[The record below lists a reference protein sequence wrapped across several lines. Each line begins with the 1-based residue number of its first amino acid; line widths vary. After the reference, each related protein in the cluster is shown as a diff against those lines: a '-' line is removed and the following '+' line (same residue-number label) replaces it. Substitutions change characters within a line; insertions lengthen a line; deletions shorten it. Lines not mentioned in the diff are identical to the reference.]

1 MPELTRD
8 ERGMVDLALLS
19 QVVEGA
25 FAGVLVTTVPVGSD
39 KARIVY
45 ANHEVARMTGFS
57 AEELVGQSPVVLL
70 GFDEEPGRRRS
81 MEEGLDRG
89 EFPEGE
95 LACTRKDGERYVL
108 HWRVGPV
115 RDPDGALIYYVAFL
129 RDVTVEAAE
138 RERLQEAQ
146 DRIAREHAYYR
157 TLVEHSLDTMTL
169 IDGEGKIRY
178 ESPSFG
184 HFLGYDTGAL
194 VGVSAFD
201 IVHADDLD
209 AVASALSRATHDVG
223 EGTTLVRAR
232 LRHRDGTWR
241 WVEAVAN
248 NKLDDPSIA
257 AIVVNLRDISHR
269 VAAEE
274 ALRETEQRYRTL
286 IEQLPAVTYIWEVDP
301 QPGPDPLYYQS
312 PQIVD
317 LLGYTSA
324 EWNEDPDGWMNII
337 HPDDR
342 EWVLEAN
349 ARCEET
355 GEPLLAEYRYLHK
368 DGHSVWVHD
377 EAILLNR
384 RDDGRP
390 WLFQGVMFDI
400 SERVAAHAALAES
413 RDRFLALA
421 SHAPIGIFEND
432 ATGACIYVNA
442 RWSEIAGMPLGQAL
456 GDGWVEAVHPD
467 DRERVAEGWRRAVA
481 TDTEFAIDYRY
492 RRQDDDIRWVHVTAT
507 ALRDGRG
514 DVIGHTGTV
523 DDITDRREMEEQLR
537 LLRSGVE
544 DTMLAVAITEPVAGH
559 DEAAIVYVN
568 PAFTDQTGYE
578 PGEVIG
584 RSTSI
589 LAGPETDPEAMA
601 RLWAS
606 LHDGLPFEGELLSY
620 RRDGSTYVR
629 KLAVSPIIGPEG
641 EVTHWVSISSDVTRA
656 REAEREV
663 RESLEDLRRSD
674 AERRASLVQ
683 LVEVQEQELGRMAEG
698 VEDGS
703 LQELTAVRLR
713 LDMLKRSLSDPGQLE
728 ALDRF
733 GSSVEQ
739 AVGRLRGL
747 LTELRPR
754 TLDSDGLE
762 PAVREYLRRACDE
775 GRISTFQVTGAP
787 AREPLERERAA
798 AYRIVQESLSA
809 AVDNG
814 ASRVMVEFRDEGEG
828 VAVRVTHDGNRVGQA
843 DEARIASM
851 SERAELAGGRLSASL
866 GLASVDL
873 WVPLDHPL

>member
-8 ERGMVDLALLS
+8 ERATVDLALLS
-19 QVVEGA
+19 QVVEGS
-25 FAGVLVTTVPVGSD
+25 FVGVMVTSVPVGMEQ
-39 KARIVY
+39 ARIVY
-45 ANHEVARMTGFS
+45 ANPEVERMTGFTADEALTLS
-57 AEELVGQSPVVLL
+57 PSGLFGIDVDADMRGVLAEAFE
-70 GFDEEPGRRRS
+70 
-81 MEEGLDRG
+81 RG
-89 EFPEGE
+89 EFPDGE
-95 LACTRKDGERYVL
+95 LACTRKDGEPYVV

-115 RDPDGALIYYVAFL
+115 RDADGALLYHVAFL
-129 RDVTVEAAE
+129 RDVTLEAAE

-146 DRIAREHAYYR
+146 DGVAREHAYYR
-157 TLVEHSLDTMTL
+157 TLVQHSLDTMTL
-169 IDGEGKIRY
+169 IDGEGKICF

-184 HFLGYDTGAL
+184 HVLGYDTDAL
-194 VGVSAFD
+194 VGRSAFD
-201 IVHADDLD
+201 LVHADDLD
-209 AVASALSRATHDVG
+209 AVVSAFSRATTDG
-223 EGTTLVRAR
+223 AEAELIRAR

-257 AIVVNLRDISHR
+257 AIVVNLRDISQR

-286 IEQLPAVTYIWEVDP
+286 IEQIPAVTYIWEVDP

-317 LLGYTSA
+317 LLGYTSE
-324 EWNEDPDGWMNII
+324 EWNEDPNGWMDLI

-342 EWVLEAN
+342 ARVMRAN
-349 ARCEET
+349 DRSEQT
-355 GEPLLAEYRYLHK
+355 GEPLEDEFRYLHK
-368 DGHSVWVHD
+368 DGHPVWVHE
-377 EAILLNR
+377 EATLLKR
-384 RDDGRP
+384 REDGRP

-400 SERVAAHAALAES
+400 SERVAAHAALQES

-432 ATGACIYVNA
+432 AAGSCIYVNE

-456 GDGWVEAVHPD
+456 GAGWVEAVHPD
-467 DRERVAEGWRRAVA
+467 DRERVKDGWRRSVA
-481 TDTEFAIDYRY
+481 AGSEFVIDYRF
-492 RRQDDDIRWVHVTAT
+492 RRRGDDIRWVHVTT
-507 ALRDGRG
+507 TTLRDGEG
-514 DVIGHTGTV
+514 NVIGHTGTV

-544 DTMLAVAITEPVAGH
+544 DTMLAVAITEPVSGH

-578 PGEVIG
+578 PSEVIG
-584 RSTSI
+584 RSTNI
-589 LAGPETDPEAMA
+589 LTGPDTDPSVIA
-601 RLWAS
+601 RLWES
-606 LHDGLPFEGELLSY
+606 LRDGAPFEGELLSY
-620 RRDGSTYVR
+620 RRDGSTYMR
-629 KLAVSPIIGPEG
+629 KLAVNPIAGPSG
-641 EVTHWVSISSDVTRA
+641 QVTHWVAISSDVTQA

-663 RESLEDLRRSD
+663 RESLEELRRSD
-674 AERRASLVQ
+674 GERRAALVQ

-703 LQELTAVRLR
+703 LQDMTAVRLR
-713 LDMLKRSLSDPGQLE
+713 LDMLKRSLSDPGHLE

-733 GSSVEQ
+733 GRSVEQ

-775 GRISTFQVTGAP
+775 GRISTFQVTGTP
-787 AREPLERERAA
+787 AREPLDRERAA
-798 AYRIVQESLSA
+798 AYRIVQESVTA

-814 ASRVMVEFRDEGEG
+814 GTRVTVEFGEEGDG
-828 VAVRVTHDGNRVGQA
+828 LVLRITHDGNRVGEA
-843 DEARIASM
+843 DESRIASM
-851 SERAELAGGRLSASL
+851 SERAELAGGRLNASV

-873 WVPLDHPL
+873 WLPLDHPL

>member
-8 ERGMVDLALLS
+8 QRGTVDLALLS
-19 QVVEGA
+19 QVVEGS
-25 FAGVLVTTVPVGSD
+25 FVGVVVTTVPVGTEE
-39 KARIVY
+39 AVIVY
-45 ANHEVARMTGFS
+45 ANPEAVRMTGYG
-57 AEELVGQSPVVLL
+57 AEELL
-70 GFDEEPGRRRS
+70 GLTPPALFGTDADVDMRRV
-81 MEEGLDRG
+81 MADAFERG
-89 EFPEGE
+89 EFPDGE
-95 LACTRKDGERYVL
+95 LNCTRKDGERYVV

-115 RDPDGALIYYVAFL
+115 RDADGALLYYVAFL
-129 RDVTVEAAE
+129 RDVTVEAAD
-138 RERLQEAQ
+138 RERLQAAQ
-146 DRIAREHAYYR
+146 DGIAREHAYYR

-184 HFLGYDTGAL
+184 HVLGYDTEAL
-194 VGVSAFD
+194 VGKSVFD
-201 IVHADDLD
+201 FVHADDLD
-209 AVASALSRATHDVG
+209 AVVTALSRATDDVD
-223 EGTTLVRAR
+223 EGTELVRAR

-241 WVEAVAN
+241 WVEAVTN

-257 AIVVNLRDISHR
+257 AIIVNLRDISQR

-274 ALRETEQRYRTL
+274 ALRDTEQRYRTL

-317 LLGYTSA
+317 LLGYTSE
-324 EWNEDPDGWMNII
+324 EWNEDPNGWMDIV

-342 EWVLEAN
+342 EWILEAN

-377 EAILLNR
+377 EATLLKR

-400 SERVAAHAALAES
+400 SERVAAHAAVGES

-432 ATGACIYVNA
+432 ATGSCIYVNE

-456 GDGWVEAVHPD
+456 GAGWVEAVHPD
-467 DRERVAEGWRRAVA
+467 DRERVTEGWRRSVA
-481 TDTEFAIDYRY
+481 DGSKFVIDYRF
-492 RRQDDDIRWVHVTAT
+492 RRQDDDIRWVHVTT
-507 ALRDGRG
+507 TTLRDGDG
-514 DVIGHTGTV
+514 NVIGHTGTV
-523 DDITDRREMEEQLR
+523 DDITERREMEEQLR

-544 DTMLAVAITEPVAGH
+544 DTMLAVAITEPVSGH

-578 PGEVIG
+578 PSEVIG
-584 RSTSI
+584 RSTNI
-589 LAGPETDPEAMA
+589 LTGPDTDPQVIT
-601 RLWAS
+601 RLWES
-606 LHDGLPFEGELLSY
+606 LREGAPFEGELLSY
-620 RRDGSTYVR
+620 RRDGSTYMR
-629 KLAVSPIIGPEG
+629 KLAVNPITGPTG
-641 EVTHWVSISSDVTRA
+641 EVTHWVAISSDVTRA

-674 AERRASLVQ
+674 AERRAALVQ

-703 LQELTAVRLR
+703 LQDMTAVRLR
-713 LDMLKRSLSDPGQLE
+713 LDMLKKSLSDPGQLE
-728 ALDRF
+728 SLDRF
-733 GSSVEQ
+733 GRSVEQ

-775 GRISTFQVTGAP
+775 GRISTFQITGAP
-787 AREPLERERAA
+787 AREPQDRERAA
-798 AYRIVQESLSA
+798 AYRIVQESVTA
-809 AVDNG
+809 AVENG
-814 ASRVMVEFRDEGEG
+814 GTRVAVEIRDEDEG
-828 VAVRVTHDGNRVGQA
+828 VGLRITHDGNRVGEA
-843 DEARIASM
+843 DESRIASM
-851 SERAELAGGRLSASL
+851 SERAELAGGRLSASI

-873 WVPLDHPL
+873 WIPLDHPL